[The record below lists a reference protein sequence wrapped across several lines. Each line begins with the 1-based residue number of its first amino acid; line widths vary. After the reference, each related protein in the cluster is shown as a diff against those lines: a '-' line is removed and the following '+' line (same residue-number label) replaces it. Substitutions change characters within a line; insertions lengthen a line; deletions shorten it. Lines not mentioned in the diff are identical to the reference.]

1 MLHPSKPVPVPAT
14 TSVFLSYSRQDRAFV
29 HMLHD
34 RLEQTQIVAWW
45 DQEEQPGHDWTEQL
59 LTWLE
64 HADAVVVVVSRHSV
78 TSFSV
83 KNEVL
88 LAQDYGRRIVPVL
101 LEQAR
106 GGLWVLIRSL
116 QWIDARDGRD
126 PLPELLATLVHSTPV
141 SPPHSPNL
149 LEPPM
154 RDQPNPP
161 SASTTQ
167 AQITIVLPGDMRDFT
182 PPEQSSLQQILA
194 RFANIRPEQITIV
207 RIEAGSVHVT
217 LQMPESIARWLVTLH
232 ERRVPLMELL
242 DIRDVRNLQVISD
255 AATLTVA
262 PPKTVQP
269 PRRAP
274 HEDTW
279 WQRIFGGYRGRLI
292 GAGALLAVV
301 LLVLLALPK
310 PTTVV
315 GSTPFVGV
323 VASVQGALSV
333 QRDGWRA
340 PVLAAPGTALQ
351 NGDRLI
357 LDADAQAKIVCADA
371 RVVAV
376 PHGNGGALCN
386 SSTNTLVFGT
396 SLFSIARSE
405 TDASVPQV
413 IVPRATKLSSLT
425 PTLRWTLVDATNYR
439 IAVQQGATIVW
450 QTTVTDTTTL
460 VYPAD
465 VPPLERGTAYRVA
478 VSANGGSTETTQG
491 IGFTVLSA
499 SEAQQV
505 TAEVE
510 RVRALGLDAPT
521 TQFLLANLYA
531 TNDLNAEALELL
543 DALAPGSQQAAVFQL
558 QGDLLARI
566 GLPHLALE
574 PYTRALAIAQAA
586 NDRLGQALA
595 YRSLG
600 ASSAAVGGAE
610 QQARANYEQ
619 ALRLYEEFGDAP
631 MVADIQQRLADL
643 P

>member
-1 MLHPSKPVPVPAT
+1 MLQPSKPMPVPAT

-29 HMLHD
+29 QMLHD
-34 RLEQTQIVAWW
+34 RLEQTQIVVWW

-59 LTWLE
+59 LAWLE
-64 HADAVVVVVSRHSV
+64 HADAVVVVVSQHSV
-78 TSFSV
+78 TSLSV

-116 QWIDARDGRD
+116 QWIDARAGRD

-141 SPPHSPNL
+141 SPPHTPNL

-154 RDQPNPP
+154 RDQLNPP
-161 SASTTQ
+161 TVSTTQ
-167 AQITIVLPGDMRDFT
+167 AHITIVLPGDIRDFT
-182 PPEQSSLQQILA
+182 LPEQSSLEQILA
-194 RFANIRPEQITIV
+194 RFANIQPDQITIV

-217 LQMPESIARWLVTLH
+217 LQMPESIARWLLTLH
-232 ERRVPLMELL
+232 EQRVPLMELL
-242 DIRDVRNLQVISD
+242 DVRDVRNLQVILD
-255 AATLTVA
+255 AATATVA
-262 PPKTVQP
+262 PPKTMQP
-269 PRRAP
+269 PRRASR
-274 HEDTW
+274 EDTW
-279 WQRIFGGYRGRLI
+279 WRRIFGGYGGRLI
-292 GAGALLAVV
+292 SAGALLAVV

-315 GSTPFVGV
+315 GTTPFVGV
-323 VASVQGALSV
+323 VASVQGTLSV

-340 PVLAAPGTALQ
+340 PVPVAPGTALQ

-357 LDADAQAKIVCADA
+357 LDAAAQANIVCADA

-413 IVPRATKLSSLT
+413 VVPRSTKLLSLT
-425 PTLRWTLVDATNYR
+425 PTLRWTLVGATNYR
-439 IAVQQGATIVW
+439 VALQQGATLVW
-450 QTTVTDTTTL
+450 QTTVTNTTTL
-460 VYPAD
+460 VYPANLL
-465 VPPLERGTAYRVA
+465 PLERGTSYRVV
-478 VSANGGSTETTQG
+478 VSTNGGPTETAQG
-491 IGFTVLSA
+491 IGFTVLSE
-499 SEAQQV
+499 SEARQV

-543 DALAPGSQQAAVFQL
+543 DALVLRSQQATVFQL

-566 GLPHLALE
+566 GLPRLAIE

-595 YRSLG
+595 HRSLG
-600 ASSAAVGGAE
+600 ASSAAIGGTEA
-610 QQARANYEQ
+610 QARANYEQ

-631 MVADIQQRLADL
+631 TIADIQQRLADL